1 MGLERIVSILQNKTS
16 NYDTDVF
23 MPIFEAIQ
31 KKTGI
36 RPYTGK
42 VGKEDVDHV
51 DMAYRVVA
59 DHIRTLTIAITD
71 GAQPGND
78 GRNYVIRRIL
88 RRGVRYARSYLYPAG
103 STYEPGFFSGLT
115 PVVVELLG
123 DAFPTLRGSPGT
135 GMTPEK
141 VAAIILDEEIS
152 FLKTLDRGIA
162 QFEKFALQDKASNV
176 ISGPHAFMLYDT
188 FGFPVD
194 LTLLMAEEKGM
205 TVDNAGYEAC
215 MQAQRAKSRGE
226 AKEGEVVLALEAE
239 QTDKLAN
246 ELAVAATQ
254 DAEKYVWK
262 SSGVSVLVWCV
273 CVCVCV

>member
-1 MGLERIVSILQNKTS
+1 
-16 NYDTDVF
+16 
-23 MPIFEAIQ
+23 
-31 KKTGI
+31 
-36 RPYTGK
+36 
-42 VGKEDVDHV
+42 
-51 DMAYRVVA
+51 
-59 DHIRTLTIAITD
+59 
-71 GAQPGND
+71 
-78 GRNYVIRRIL
+78 
-88 RRGVRYARSYLYPAG
+88 
-103 STYEPGFFSGLT
+103 
-115 PVVVELLG
+115 
-123 DAFPTLRGSPGT
+123 
-135 GMTPEK
+135 MTPEK

-262 SSGVSVLVWCV
+262 SSGVSMCLCGVFV
-273 CVCVCV
+273 CVCV